1 MNKTRDIN
9 VFNEFAKMCPWAAD
23 KVVRWNSSD
32 VGEIVAEL
40 DDGSVIQYDQVVKT
54 FRCASSL
61 EALDAMRTPTNEEE
75 WKQEFSRRLYRKM
88 RSKGY
93 TQDDLSWDADISPAS
108 ITKYVNGVAV
118 PSTYNMVKI
127 AKVLHLSVEDFAKII
142 CFK

>member
-1 MNKTRDIN
+1 MKKTRDVN
-9 VFNEFAKMCPWAAD
+9 VFNEFVKMCPWAVD

-32 VGEIVAEL
+32 VGEIVVEL

-61 EALDAMRTPTNEEE
+61 EELDAMRTPTNEEE

-93 TQDDLSWDADISPAS
+93 TQDDLSGDADISPAS